1 MTDFVRCGV
10 DDGGNDDIYKIE
22 LINGTFIQLFS
33 HQERERAIELGEL
46 TSVVK
51 DNTTLDR

>member
-1 MTDFVRCGV
+1 M
-10 DDGGNDDIYKIE
+10 E
-22 LINGTFIQLFS
+22 LSFNFFLTK
-33 HQERERAIELGEL
+33 RERAIELGEL